1 MRMNRW
7 FWLMLLLGSL
17 TVPSFAQTAAS
28 KPQSDDK
35 TATVKDKLPTDDPNY
50 VIGPDDEVI
59 VTVWKEP
66 DISRTV
72 PVRPDGKISLP
83 LLNDVQAGGLTPMQ
97 LTAEITARLAKF
109 ISAPQVTVIVS
120 RVTPQRIFVTGE
132 VARAGAYPL
141 TPTMTILEAVSIA
154 GGLTPFA
161 KQSKIYVLRTE
172 NGKQS
177 RIPVNYKEVLNGH
190 KPEQNVVLK
199 SGDTVVVP

>member
-1 MRMNRW
+1 
-7 FWLMLLLGSL
+7 
-17 TVPSFAQTAAS
+17 
-28 KPQSDDK
+28 
-35 TATVKDKLPTDDPNY
+35 
-50 VIGPDDEVI
+50 
-59 VTVWKEP
+59 
-66 DISRTV
+66 
-72 PVRPDGKISLP
+72 
-83 LLNDVQAGGLTPMQ
+83 MQ

>member
-17 TVPSFAQTAAS
+17 TVPSFAQTAAG
-28 KPQSDDK
+28 KPQPDDK
-35 TATVKDKLPTDDPNY
+35 AATAKDKLPADDPNY

-172 NGKQS
+172 NSKQS

-190 KPEQNVVLK
+190 RPEQNIVLK